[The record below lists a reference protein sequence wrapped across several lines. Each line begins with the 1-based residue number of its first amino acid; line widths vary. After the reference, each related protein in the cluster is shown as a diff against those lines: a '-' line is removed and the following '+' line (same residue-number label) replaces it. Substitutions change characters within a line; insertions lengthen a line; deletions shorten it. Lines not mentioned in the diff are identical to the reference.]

1 MHDLRQMDGHPGE
14 RAFDWAEDF
23 DSAIRQAMTTR
34 PADLV
39 RAVDHPAYHQ
49 AVPAPEHFL
58 PLAYVAGLCS
68 AAGQPA
74 EVLVD
79 GGTMGALTMTSY
91 VLGCERIKNVAPDA
105 AAAPASNPSN
115 LPLDQTR
122 M

>member
-1 MHDLRQMDGHPGE
+1 
-14 RAFDWAEDF
+14 
-23 DSAIRQAMTTR
+23 
-34 PADLV
+34 
-39 RAVDHPAYHQ
+39 
-49 AVPAPEHFL
+49 
-58 PLAYVAGLCS
+58 LCS